1 MPSFYLRSGY
11 AWRQLLGLQ
20 LAVIY
25 TRYLVG
31 GAFVFASIIKLKGH
45 RFTRFSGEL
54 APLHSAAHFFETMYQ
69 SGLYWQFLGAAQ
81 LLAGLLL
88 LTQRYALLG
97 ALLFL
102 PIITNVFVIT
112 ISYDFAY
119 TYTVTGAML
128 LATLGLLLWEWPR
141 LRVVV
146 NQPALRLPVL
156 PVYESQLWEVVGLGL
171 FAFTALYRVY
181 TDDYDLL
188 WWFGVCIGLGLG
200 GLLSAWLL
208 YRRGH
213 WSTQPLLR
221 EATR

>member
-1 MPSFYLRSGY
+1 MPSSSPRSVY
-11 AWRQLLGLQ
+11 AWRQQLWLQ

-69 SGLYWQFLGAAQ
+69 SGLYWQFLGAGQ

-88 LTQRYALLG
+88 MTQRYALLG

-102 PIITNVFVIT
+102 PIIANVFVIT

-128 LATLGLLLWEWPR
+128 LATLGLLRWDWHR

-146 NQPALRLPVL
+146 NQPVLAPPALPL
-156 PVYESQLWEVVGLGL
+156 YESKQWEVVGLGL

-181 TDDYDLL
+181 TDDYDFL
-188 WWFGVCIGLGLG
+188 WWFGVCACLGLG
-200 GLLSAWLL
+200 GLLSAGIR
-208 YRRGH
+208 YRRGYFAARPLPGKA
-213 WSTQPLLR
+213 TQ
-221 EATR
+221 